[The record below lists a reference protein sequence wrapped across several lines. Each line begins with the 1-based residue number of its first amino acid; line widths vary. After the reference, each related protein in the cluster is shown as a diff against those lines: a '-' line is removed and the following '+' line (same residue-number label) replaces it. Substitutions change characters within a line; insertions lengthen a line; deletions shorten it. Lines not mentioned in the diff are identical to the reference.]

1 MMTDEK
7 APLTNKTARF
17 PNGKLLYNIGHDNN
31 IANNQGITLFFDQK
45 GLPLLNNEIRLADFK
60 VLLCIASKVDRDTN
74 ITDIKMQTRMQILEE
89 LAKYGTK
96 YTQATFKEAR
106 KNLVR
111 QGILASVKRNYIMIN
126 PSVMYYMVSKNVTK
140 NDTSGRGR
148 KTSTFSSLANRRNTR
163 IKQFNALVNDANPMG
178 QKLEAH
184 VLFNIYRENHGLTP
198 LKRKK

>member
-1 MMTDEK
+1 MTDEK